1 MAQIPVINRNAPME
15 TPSQGR
21 MNIQTADVTRA
32 GAAVGNAL
40 VGLGKE
46 AGEAYLKIRDD
57 AAKTKA
63 DVRNNEFEI
72 WNNERLYGPN
82 GIAHLKGDVSQHYA
96 KYDEEA
102 QTRMQD
108 MLSGDEDDL
117 TKQYMSRKLA
127 DTYDRYRMKS
137 TVQFGKQNTDYIQ
150 ETSDVTAGLMK
161 NNLVDT
167 AGMINATG
175 KPDFT
180 LTDNAINRIVQNRKE
195 TADRL
200 NIPEATVNLQIAKDL
215 SDGLE
220 QNIMAQ
226 INSGNLNGAQAT
238 YDRYNSEVEVKGP
251 DGQVHKV
258 SRNLLDA
265 QAKPKILKAL
275 HDGKVNQ
282 EALSLANQASQ
293 KPDTEDPLAF
303 ITAKASSPEVADKAR
318 KNFDDIRLSRKAIY
332 DRDQESVYNKLSN
345 QIQSIQ
351 DGQVQGKSP
360 FVSINQMENDP
371 ELKPL
376 FDRLASG
383 DKRKALRSLISQ
395 PKETNLKD
403 FEKFMDTVR
412 AGGLVGMT
420 GSQFNEAVKNFN
432 SIDRNRAANWWKYEQ
447 DRAKRRTGTESAS
460 AEAARVKR
468 INDTMNAKAALYR
481 IIPPGK
487 ANTWPTEE
495 LQRYNEMTAEFTDFK
510 EEFIRPDMTSD
521 QIEKEVNRFL
531 IDFNEK
537 NPNPKTTRLFGLI
550 DKSRQ
555 AVLPDRPPE
564 TLSNQKFRVTP
575 TGPVPQGTSTTN
587 VNKGYKSLN
596 DVPENDYLYY
606 QEIYEKS
613 GGTMDDDAAFLNFI
627 NSNPRAPRR

>member
-15 TPSQGR
+15 TPSVGR
-21 MNIQTADVTRA
+21 VQVQPADVTRA

-40 VGLGKE
+40 VGLGE
-46 AGEAYLKIRDD
+46 QGAEAYDD

-63 DVRNNEFEI
+63 DAFNNEFEI
-72 WNNERLYGPN
+72 WNNERLYGEN
-82 GIAHLKGDVSQHYA
+82 GIVHLKGDVSEHYA
-96 KYDEEA
+96 KYDEDA
-102 QTRMQD
+102 KNRMME
-108 MLSGDEDDL
+108 MLSGDQDDL
-117 TKQYMSRKLA
+117 TKQYMSSKLR
-127 DTYDRYRMKS
+127 DTYARYKMKS
-137 TVQFGKQNTDYIQ
+137 TVTYGKQNADYIQ
-150 ETSDVTAGLMK
+150 ETSDTTAALMK

-180 LTDNAINRIVQNRKE
+180 LTDNAIERIIRNRKE
-195 TADRL
+195 TASRL
-200 NIPEATVNLQIAKDL
+200 NIPEDTVNLQIAKDL

-226 INSGNLNGAQAT
+226 INSGNLAGAQAT
-238 YDRYNSEVEVKGP
+238 YDRYNTEAEIKGE

-265 QAKPKILKAL
+265 QTKPKILKAL

-282 EALSLANQASQ
+282 EALSLANQAAQ

-303 ITAKASSPEVADKAR
+303 ISTKASSPEVADKAR
-318 KNFDDIRLSRKAIY
+318 KNYDDIRLSRKAIY
-332 DRDQESVYNKLSN
+332 DRDQESIYNKLSN

-351 DGQVQGKSP
+351 DGQVQGKTP

-383 DKRKALRSLISQ
+383 DKRKALRSLITQ

-403 FEKFMDTVR
+403 FEKFMDRVR
-412 AGGLVGMT
+412 AGELVGMS
-420 GSQFNEAVKNFN
+420 GAQFNEAVKNFN

-447 DRAKRRTGTESAS
+447 DRAKRRTGIESAS
-460 AEAARVKR
+460 SEAARVKR
-468 INDTMNAKAALYR
+468 INDLMNTKARLYR
-481 IIPPGK
+481 LIPEGK
-487 ANTWPTEE
+487 TNTWSQEE
-495 LQRYNEMTAEFTDFK
+495 LTRYNEMTAEFIDFK
-510 EEFIRPDMTSD
+510 DEFIRPDMPSD
-521 QIEKEVNRFL
+521 QIEKQVNKFL

-537 NPNPKTTRLFGLI
+537 NPNPIKRRFFFS
-550 DKSRQ
+550 DVQRQ
-555 AVLPDRPPE
+555 AVLPKRPPE
-564 TLSNQKFRVTP
+564 SLSGQKTRVTP
-575 TGPVPQGTSTTN
+575 TGPVPQGSSTPN
-587 VNKGYKSLN
+587 VNKGYKTLN

-613 GGTMDDDAAFLNFI
+613 GGNLDDEAAFLNFI

>member
-21 MNIQTADVTRA
+21 FNVQTADVTRA

-46 AGEAYLKIRDD
+46 AGEAYIKIRDD

-137 TVQFGKQNTDYIQ
+137 TVQFGKQNADYIQ

-180 LTDNAINRIVQNRKE
+180 LTDNAINRIIQNRKE

-200 NIPEATVNLQIAKDL
+200 NIPEATLNLQIAKDL

-226 INSGNLNGAQAT
+226 INSGNLAGAQAT
-238 YDRYNSEVEVKGP
+238 YDRYNSEAEVKGP

-282 EALSLANQASQ
+282 EALSLANQAAQ
-293 KPDTEDPLAF
+293 KPETEDPLAF

-332 DRDQESVYNKLSN
+332 DRDQESIYNKLSN

-383 DKRKALRSLISQ
+383 DKRKALRSLITQ

-420 GSQFNEAVKNFN
+420 GAQFNEAVKNFN

-447 DRAKRRTGTESAS
+447 DRAKRRAGTESAA

-468 INDTMNAKAALYR
+468 INDTMNAKAKLYR
-481 IIPPGK
+481 LIPAGNT
-487 ANTWPTEE
+487 NTWPAEE

-531 IDFNEK
+531 IDFNER

-555 AVLPDRPPE
+555 AVLPNRPPE

-587 VNKGYKSLN
+587 VNRGYKSLN

-606 QEIYEKS
+606 QDAYEKA
-613 GGTMDDDAAFLNFI
+613 GGSLDDDAAFLNFI
-627 NSNPRAPRR
+627 NNNPRAPRR